1 MPEKIMRISVAVD
14 ENIRNIIEDL
24 AKRENKTISDIIR
37 QAISLYYMIK
47 SRNLS
52 SKALKRYL
60 DILSMSDNIIVDLEL
75 WLAILDEINKHED
88 KEFWE
93 IVERIGYEHGMELKS
108 RGIEDIKDVLRI
120 LELKHLFKLKE
131 GESNGN
137 FTLVLATRN
146 EANILKHYLRGLF
159 KAFGVDVEFIEGL
172 RKLIVM
178 VKKK

>member
-37 QAISLYYMIK
+37 QAISFYHMIK

-52 SKALKRYL
+52 SNALKRYM
-60 DILSMSDNIIVDLEL
+60 DILSTSDNIIVDLEL
-75 WLAILDEINKHED
+75 WLAILDVINKHDD
-88 KEFWE
+88 KEFWD
-93 IVERIGYEHGMELKS
+93 IVERIGFEHGMELRS

-131 GESNGN
+131 SESNGN
-137 FTLVLATRN
+137 YTLILATRN
-146 EANILKHYLRGLF
+146 EANILRHYFKGLF
-159 KAFGVDVEFIEGL
+159 KAFGVDVDFVEGI
-172 RKLIVM
+172 RKLIIL
-178 VKKK
+178 VKK